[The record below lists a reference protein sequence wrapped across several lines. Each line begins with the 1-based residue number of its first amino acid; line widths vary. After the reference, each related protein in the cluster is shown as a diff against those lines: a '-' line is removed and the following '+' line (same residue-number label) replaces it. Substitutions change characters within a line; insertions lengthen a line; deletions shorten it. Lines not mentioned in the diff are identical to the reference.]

1 VTDPTQRAPGLSAP
15 KTPAELVRDGLMLL
29 MNPHWESHGVRIFT
43 VQQVADM
50 SRLLWRAVNR
60 LEGRSE

>member
-1 VTDPTQRAPGLSAP
+1 MTAPRSPGFPAMNPTPEA
-15 KTPAELVRDGLMLL
+15 LVRDGLMLL

-50 SRLLWRAVNR
+50 SRLFWRAVNQ
-60 LEGRSE
+60 LEGRSDG